1 MRIFQI
7 LFSLSFFFIHPCFA
21 QWSLE
26 FEGGRVSSGYNDVR
40 IPGDEGTL
48 FSLSKDLPDQ
58 PALFFRSRLNWQQEK
73 WLVSLLYAPLTIES
87 SGRIPRQIRFQE
99 KTFDANTDLDAT
111 YRFNSYRLTVRYL
124 IHRSKTLSFGLGGT
138 AKIRDAEI
146 TLTSAGQEATKN
158 NVGGVPLINF
168 YVHWQMHPR
177 IGLLFRGD
185 ALAAPQGRAEDVLL
199 ALTTPLTDN
208 LHLRAGYRL
217 LEGGAD
223 NDEVYS
229 FALLH
234 YILAGLTWQIEW

>member
-1 MRIFQI
+1 MRFYQI
-7 LFSLSFFFIHPCFA
+7 LFSILFFFIHPGFA
-21 QWSLE
+21 QWTLE

-40 IPGDEGTL
+40 IPGDQGTL
-48 FSLSKDLPDQ
+48 FSLTNDLKDQ
-58 PALFFRSRLNWQQEK
+58 PGLFFRSRLNWQREK
-73 WLVSLLYAPLTIES
+73 WVVSLLYAPLTIES
-87 SGRIPRQIRFQE
+87 NGQIPRPVRFQE
-99 KTFDANTDLDAT
+99 TIFDANTELDAT

-124 IHRSKTLSFGLGGT
+124 VHQSNTLTIGLGGT
-138 AKIRDAEI
+138 AKVRDADI
-146 TLTSAGQEATKN
+146 TLSSSDQKTSKS

-168 YVHWQMHPR
+168 YLHWQMYAR

-208 LHLRAGYRL
+208 LRLRAGYRL

-234 YILAGLTWQIEW
+234 YILAGVTWHIGR

>member
-1 MRIFQI
+1 MRNFQI
-7 LFSLSFFFIHPCFA
+7 SISIIFLIIHSCFA
-21 QWSLE
+21 QLALE
-26 FEGGRVSSGYNDVR
+26 FESGRVSSGYNDVR
-40 IPGDEGTL
+40 IPGDKGTR
-48 FSLSKDLPDQ
+48 FSLTTDLQDQ
-58 PALFFRSRLNWQQEK
+58 ASVFFRSRVNWQHEN
-73 WLVSLLYAPLTIES
+73 LFLSLLYAPLTIES
-87 SGRIPRQIRFQE
+87 RGQITRPIRFQDTVFAE
-99 KTFDANTDLDAT
+99 NTNLDAT
-111 YRFNSYRLTVRYL
+111 YRFNSYRLTIRYL
-124 IHRSKTLSFGLGGT
+124 VYRSPTLKIGLGGT

-146 TLTSAGQEATKN
+146 TLTSSDQKASKS

-199 ALTTPLTDN
+199 ALTTPLSET
-208 LHLRAGYRL
+208 LQLRAGYRL